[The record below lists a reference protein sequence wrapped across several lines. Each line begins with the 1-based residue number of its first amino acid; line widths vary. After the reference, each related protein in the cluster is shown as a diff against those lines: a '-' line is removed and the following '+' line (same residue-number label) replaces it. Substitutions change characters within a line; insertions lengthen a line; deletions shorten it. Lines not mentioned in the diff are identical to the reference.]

1 MRMEAAPTRV
11 WDEPRLGVGRLRRS
25 LRTAFSIGVLLAS
38 AVAGSGAA
46 SAGAEETAQEAPGA
60 SVPDWQNLPYL
71 RHSNGWFRILSNHE
85 TFSGV
90 QITSNNPITPNNPDP
105 TSEEY
110 KGIGLEVLWAKR
122 CVAVAEQ
129 TMKVSRKLY
138 FPGAPDTL
146 QISQWAYS
154 SAGRHPL
161 KSIAV
166 KVNGLVVHQ
175 VRGPDIQTAE
185 NRTFIELPRGAGDSF
200 RYGENTVTFVATKRE
215 TKRSAG
221 YCNTKKFGAAFE
233 LAGTFRA
240 DVSSTIPHGSATAH
254 AAYMPMTITN
264 NGPSHLPA
272 GTHPCQV
279 PTSGGQTQPGSCGY
293 PTMALWAL
301 SETATVTG
309 LVGLDGSSAT
319 DSTVRPD
326 CTTFPY
332 QAGARE
338 GYILNCGLPALA
350 PGESVTIGV
359 GLTYDD
365 VTPSSIIYF
374 GYGAPGFAE
383 TIESNANNGEDDRQV
398 TANQT

>member
-1 MRMEAAPTRV
+1 M
-11 WDEPRLGVGRLRRS
+11 RRS
-25 LRTAFSIGVLLAS
+25 YRTAVGISALLVSTAS
-38 AVAGSGAA
+38 LGG
-46 SAGAEETAQEAPGA
+46 SAGALGGDVVAAQETPVA
-60 SVPDWQNLPYL
+60 SVPEWQNLPYL
-71 RHSNGWFRILSNHE
+71 RHSNGWFRVLSNHQ
-85 TFSGV
+85 TFAGV
-90 QITSNNPITPNNPDP
+90 EISSNTTITPNNPDP

-110 KGIGLEVLWAKR
+110 KGIDLEVLWAKR
-122 CVAVAEQ
+122 CSAVDKQ
-129 TMKVSRKLY
+129 VMRVSRKVY

-166 KVNGLVVHQ
+166 KVNGLVVHE
-175 VRGPDIQTAE
+175 VRGADIQTAA
-185 NRTFIELPRGAGDSF
+185 NRSFTNLPRAAGDSF
-200 RYGENTVTFVATKRE
+200 RYGENTITFVATKRE
-215 TKRSAG
+215 TKKSAG
-221 YCNTKKFGAAFE
+221 YCNTKKFGGAFE

-240 DVSSTIPHGSATAH
+240 DVASSIPHGQASSR

-272 GTHPCQV
+272 GTIPCRV
-279 PTSGGQTQPGSCGY
+279 PTSDGQTQPGSCGY

-301 SETATVTG
+301 SETATITG
-309 LVGLDGSSAT
+309 LVGLDGSSAI

-326 CTTFPY
+326 CSTVPY

-338 GYILNCGLPALA
+338 GFFLNCGLPALA
-350 PGESVTIGV
+350 PGESLTIGV
-359 GLTYDD
+359 GLTYED

-383 TIESNANNGEDDRQV
+383 TVQSNADNGEDDRQV
-398 TANQT
+398 TVDQT